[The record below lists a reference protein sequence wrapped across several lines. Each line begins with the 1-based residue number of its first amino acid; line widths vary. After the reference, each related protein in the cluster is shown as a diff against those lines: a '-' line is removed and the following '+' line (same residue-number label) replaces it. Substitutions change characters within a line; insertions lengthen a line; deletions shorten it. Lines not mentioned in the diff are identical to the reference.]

1 MGVILLSAYYTIT
14 IHTDLQPLTEGVVTI
29 PFYYRI
35 YYRGIYRALSVLVV
49 QLCAVTTR
57 LGLLSVCERQVEV

>member
-1 MGVILLSAYYTIT
+1 MAVILLSAYYTIT
-14 IHTDLQPLTEGVVTI
+14 IHTALQPPTEGVVTT